1 MWRVVRKGRTT
12 KLAHRRTV
20 TVWRIGAPVLLVGL
34 VVGCSAPTRQQVLSV
49 LVDGVVQ
56 DTAPPRR
63 RVRRDLLREIEE
75 LKRELERAR
84 AGAEASGGGGAA
96 GGAVLPVEEAKSWS
110 EAVEL
115 LPTGPDG
122 DVDFAQALRDGTIAP
137 RAGPGPDAEAEAVF
151 QMDVERV
158 PSDGD
163 MFKVIFSHEAHT
175 EWLACPSCHPA
186 LFQMQAGATPMS
198 MDQINAGELC
208 GTCHGT
214 VAFPATACGRC
225 HPGMA

>member
-1 MWRVVRKGRTT
+1 MS
-12 KLAHRRTV
+12 
-20 TVWRIGAPVLLVGL
+20 L
-34 VVGCSAPTRQQVLSV
+34 VVGCSAPTRQKVLSV
-49 LVDGVVQ
+49 LFDGVVQ

-75 LKRELERAR
+75 LKRELAR
-84 AGAEASGGGGAA
+84 VQAGAEAAGEGGGAGKA
-96 GGAVLPVEEAKSWS
+96 LLPVEEAKSWS
-110 EAVEL
+110 EAAEL

-137 RAGPGPDAEAEAVF
+137 RAGPGADAAAEAVF

-175 EWLACPSCHPA
+175 EWLSCASCHPA
-186 LFQMQAGATPMS
+186 LFEMQAGATPMS
-198 MDQINAGELC
+198 MDKINEGELC

-214 VAFPATACGRC
+214 VAFPATACARC
-225 HPGMA
+225 HPGLA